1 MKTKKKWI
9 RTFLPVLAGFLALY
23 LALTGI
29 ATYLIKET
37 FMEQFET
44 DFTAAIAY
52 TETSLC
58 NNAEYEAWLAQGN
71 RTKTASNRY
80 DYVLNANTRSY
91 TAYFQLSFA
100 LFDEKRGLL
109 SRSKNMLTFEN
120 PEPHLHRDNYPMD
133 DYLNPDELK
142 ELAHYVYLQYEC
154 YCRKWDPSYAKKGA
168 LSVNSPMDYRI
179 TMAFERGSNI
189 PAQIIVQEMNS
200 SQEQGS
206 DESAPEESNA
216 GTESSAAGS
225 LETDGSKTDSSEASS
240 DSQTLSGYEQF
251 MQITNRKWEEHSTIV
266 WTWTNPDID
275 ISRIPQDDFVRMEC
289 FPGSTFPYLSLGY
302 DPWLSWQ
309 ENSFLQNLQLDR
321 DLFYTQTKY
330 NAAAIEFPPFQPQTK
345 RVSEIFIPQ
354 DDTLAGPYYLVAAVD
369 CHPWLAAMDYM
380 KYFYLLGFACML
392 VCAGVLAF
400 AIHRTNLRRDALE
413 ENRRDFT
420 NAIAHELKTPLCA
433 IRGYA
438 ENLKEDTVQ
447 EKREHYLDQIILK
460 TEEMDGLAAEMIYV
474 SRLDSEKLVLK
485 KEPVCLNDLIQAQL
499 EKLDDVISKK
509 NLLVWYQAEEEFHVT
524 GDRKYLEK
532 AVCNLLSNA
541 ISYNTESGTIRII
554 VGRDRCSMENTG
566 EHIPE
571 ADLPHVFEM
580 FYSGQGHFG
589 DEEKHLGMGLYL
601 TRKICA
607 LHHLTLTVQNTEMGV
622 RAEISL

>member
-23 LALTGI
+23 LALMGI

-80 DYVLNANTRSY
+80 DYVLNANTGSY
-91 TAYFQLSFA
+91 TAYFQRSFA
-100 LFDEKRGLL
+100 LFDEKRVLL

-120 PEPHLHRDNYPMD
+120 PEPNLHHDNYPMD

-154 YCRKWDPSYAKKGA
+154 YCRKWDPSYVKKGA

-216 GTESSAAGS
+216 GTGSSAAGS

-240 DSQTLSGYEQF
+240 DSQTLSGSEKF
-251 MQITNRKWEEHSTIV
+251 MQITNRKWDEHSTIV

-309 ENSFLQNLQLDR
+309 ENPFLQNLQLDR

-345 RVSEIFIPQ
+345 RVSEIFISQ

-380 KYFYLLGFACML
+380 RYFYLLGFACML

-447 EKREHYLDQIILK
+447 EKRDHYLDQIILK

-499 EKLDDVISKK
+499 ENLDDVISGKK
-509 NLLVWYQAEEEFHVT
+509 LLVLYQAEEEFHVT

-532 AVCNLLSNA
+532 AICNLLSNA

-554 VGRDRCSMENTG
+554 VGKDRCSMENTG

-580 FYSGQGHFG
+580 FYSGQRHFG

-607 LHHLTLTVQNTEMGV
+607 LHHLSLTVQNTEMGV

>member
-23 LALTGI
+23 LALMGI
-29 ATYLIKET
+29 ATFLIKGT
-37 FMEQFET
+37 FMERFET
-44 DFTAAIAY
+44 DFTVVFNEIHETISK
-52 TETSLC
+52 TEES
-58 NNAEYEAWLAQGN
+58 EAWLADGKM
-71 RTKTASNRY
+71 KTAAHHY
-80 DYVLNANTRSY
+80 DSVLSHRASTGNI
-91 TAYFQLSFA
+91 YFQYSFA
-100 LFDEKRGLL
+100 LFDEEKKLL
-109 SRSKNMLTFEN
+109 SKSKNMLALTN
-120 PEPHLHRDNYPMD
+120 PDTNLHYDYCPVD

-142 ELAHYVYLQYEC
+142 ELAHYVELQYEIF
-154 YCRKWDPSYAKKGA
+154 RTKWDPAFEKKGGWSA
-168 LSVNSPMDYRI
+168 NSAMDYRI
-179 TMAFERGSNI
+179 TMAFERGSDI
-189 PAQIIVQEMNS
+189 PAQIIVQELGGNKKQGEKSNS
-200 SQEQGS
+200 EISV
-206 DESAPEESNA
+206 
-216 GTESSAAGS
+216 
-225 LETDGSKTDSSEASS
+225 
-240 DSQTLSGYEQF
+240 DSQTHPEQDDLILF
-251 MQITNRKWEEHSTIV
+251 SNDIWDHGTII
-266 WTWTNPDID
+266 WSWSNPDID
-275 ISRIPQDDFVRMEC
+275 ISKIPQNYFFELEC
-289 FPGSTFPYLSLGY
+289 FPGSTFSYLSSGY
-302 DPWLSWQ
+302 DRWLSWQ

-321 DLFYTQTKY
+321 DLFYTLPQY
-330 NAAAIEFPPFQPQTK
+330 NASADSLPPFRPQTK
-345 RVSEIFIPQ
+345 KVSEIFIPQ
-354 DDTLAGPYYLVAAVD
+354 DDRLAGRYYLVAAVD

-380 KYFYLLGFACML
+380 RYFYLLGFACML

-447 EKREHYLDQIILK
+447 EKRDHYLDQIILK

-499 EKLDDVISKK
+499 EKLDDVISGKK
-509 NLLVWYQAEEEFHVT
+509 LLVLYQAEEEFHVT

-580 FYSGQGHFG
+580 FYSGQRHFG

-607 LHHLTLTVQNTEMGV
+607 LHHLSLTVQNTEMGV